1 MQVEDL
7 KAGLEKL
14 INDAAECDVTA
25 SLAIEDD
32 KRRKFRSLAAQH
44 RVADKLRK
52 TLANREAV

>member
-14 INDAAECDVTA
+14 INDAAECDLTA
-25 SLAIEDD
+25 SLAVEDD
-32 KRRKFRSLAAQH
+32 KRRKFGSLAAQY

-52 TLANREAV
+52 TLAEAE